1 MVLNS
6 SPYWS
11 FGIKILFFC
20 TEMLLFF
27 NLKFI
32 FFIGYKWQTVQ
43 NVRLLINYPNYYWM
57 ITPKCS
63 CCDLC
68 LLIWFVFVSFFVSI
82 LSLSWYLRVNNYS
95 LLCNLFVFLYF
106 SKLMQFL
113 SWKSG
118 ICFMYIGIIKTENF
132 KKCKTAKNWQ
142 KNIQAI
148 GWAYKWYF
156 FEILSLKVI

>member
-1 MVLNS
+1 MEFW
-6 SPYWS
+6 YQ
-11 FGIKILFFC
+11 ILFFC

-95 LLCNLFVFLYF
+95 LYVIYLYF
-106 SKLMQFL
+106 CTFPNWYSFYHENREFVSCTLALLRLKTLKSVKQQKIDKKIFKLLVGRINDIFL
-113 SWKSG
+113 R
-118 ICFMYIGIIKTENF
+118 F
-132 KKCKTAKNWQ
+132 
-142 KNIQAI
+142 
-148 GWAYKWYF
+148 
-156 FEILSLKVI
+156 LV